1 MTYCMACGI
10 SDCASRCDSCKK
22 LLLDASPFLCQPTMA
37 EMGGLQLS
45 TELLLSPPP
54 SPPPPFLCQ
63 PTMAEMGGLQ
73 LSTGLSPS
81 PPPSPPSPFLCQPT
95 MAEVGGLQLSTGL
108 SPSPPPSP
116 PSPFLCQPTMAEM
129 GGFQLSTELLLSPP
143 PSPPPPFLCQPTMA
157 EMGGLQ
163 LSPSPPPSPPS
174 FQPPSLL
181 RSWLDSE
188 GLADATRSQTGLR
201 SAGIIRKLTVAFAI
215 AKLIRHLKDS
225 VASYSQ
231 DELLHLCRVDNF
243 SVQMSPDR
251 TSEPGW
257 EVLMEANMITPPMT
271 LQVIKKPQGGG
282 NFSTFASE
290 KQIWGGDNIIDAI
303 VSRHSSFCFAKEV
316 ASQDDTKN
324 DSTICYALGV
334 LLDCIFS
341 GGSTMRTTVS
351 SPENPQDTMDDFL
364 RSLSVSP
371 SQFASNDN
379 KYESETRPTKCN
391 RKIMHHEEEISM
403 YLESSQVS
411 RVVRDLLDCGQDR
424 IHSDSTYLSLDTA
437 IVDLH
442 LLLLNPSRLVFEES
456 HQLSPITTMHGR
468 SSETSS
474 LSPSCFKWHK

>member
-1 MTYCMACGI
+1 MNYCMACGI
-10 SDCASRCDSCKK
+10 SDCAARCDSCKK
-22 LLLDASPFLCQPTMA
+22 LPAGTPPFLCQPAMA

-45 TELLLSPPP
+45 TELL
-54 SPPPPFLCQ
+54 
-63 PTMAEMGGLQ
+63 
-73 LSTGLSPS
+73 
-81 PPPSPPSPFLCQPT
+81 
-95 MAEVGGLQLSTGL
+95 
-108 SPSPPPSP
+108 
-116 PSPFLCQPTMAEM
+116 
-129 GGFQLSTELLLSPP
+129 
-143 PSPPPPFLCQPTMA
+143 
-157 EMGGLQ
+157 
-163 LSPSPPPSPPS
+163 PSPPPSPPS
-174 FQPPSLL
+174 FQQPSLL

-188 GLADATRSQTGLR
+188 GLADATRYQTGLR
-201 SAGIIRKLTVAFAI
+201 SASIIRKLTVAFAI

-271 LQVIKKPQGGG
+271 LQVIKKPQGGS

-290 KQIWGGDNIIDAI
+290 KHIWGGDNIIDAI
-303 VSRHSSFCFAKEV
+303 VSRHSSFCCAKEV

-351 SPENPQDTMDDFL
+351 SPENPQDTLNDFL

-379 KYESETRPTKCN
+379 KYESETRPTKCH
-391 RKIMHHEEEISM
+391 RKIMHHKEEISM

-424 IHSDSTYLSLDTA
+424 IRSDSTYLSLDTA

-442 LLLLNPSRLVFEES
+442 LLLLNPSGLVFEES

-474 LSPSCFKWHK
+474 LLSAYHRVASSGISEAFIVKGFSGSGKTTLVQSLSDVINRTNGLWVYKKFEENSTNQLAL